1 MSFIWPWSGWRES
14 KPPKWPRFRRPTRTT
29 ASRSRDSAGL
39 REHRRSLDC
48 AEKRYGLYW
57 SRMRYCCAFAIAI
70 WAMPHP
76 AMAQIRF
83 EEIAKKAGLDFR
95 LKNAASGQFHQVE
108 LMPGGV
114 AAFDYDNDGC
124 MDLFFTN
131 GATIPGL
138 QKSGPE
144 RSGSQRRS

>member
-1 MSFIWPWSGWRES
+1 
-14 KPPKWPRFRRPTRTT
+14 
-29 ASRSRDSAGL
+29 
-39 REHRRSLDC
+39 
-48 AEKRYGLYW
+48 
-57 SRMRYCCAFAIAI
+57 MRYCCTFIAV
-70 WAMPHP
+70 WAMLHP
-76 AMAQIRF
+76 AIAQIRF

-95 LKNAASGQFHQVE
+95 LNNAASGRFHQAE

-114 AAFDYDNDGC
+114 AALDFDNDGC